1 LQDDFNNQ
9 LWNVVMLAMGGSA
22 LGEAVKSS
30 GLLKAI
36 AHGIQDLIV
45 DYGTW
50 EVLVIFCALVL
61 VATTFISHTVGAMVI
76 LPIVQAVGA
85 DMSVSH
91 PTLLSLSFTCCHIMK
106 YWTLEALAVLCGLLL
121 VAATFISHTVEAM
134 VILPIVQAVGA
145 DMSLS
150 HTYLALAPY
159 PFCCTHILG
168 I

>member
-1 LQDDFNNQ
+1 
-9 LWNVVMLAMGGSA
+9 MLAMGGSA

-45 DYGTW
+45 DCGTW

-91 PTLLSLSFTCCHIMK
+91 PLLLPLLIFTRCHSLK
-106 YWTLEALAVLCGLLL
+106 YWTCDALAVLYLLL
-121 VAATFISHTVEAM
+121 VATTFISHSVGAM
-134 VILPIVQAVGA
+134 VILPLLQAVGA
-145 DMSLS
+145 DMSAS
-150 HTYLALAPY
+150 RSYAALAPY
-159 PFCCTHILG
+159 PFSCMHILD

>member
-1 LQDDFNNQ
+1 MAGRIGSCLLQDDFNNQ

-30 GLLKAI
+30 GLLSAI

-50 EVLVIFCALVL
+50 EVLAIFCALVL

-85 DMSVSH
+85 DMSVRLTSSSIPKAACICTH
-91 PTLLSLSFTCCHIMK
+91 
-106 YWTLEALAVLCGLLL
+106 WTLQ
-121 VAATFISHTVEAM
+121 F
-134 VILPIVQAVGA
+134 
-145 DMSLS
+145 
-150 HTYLALAPY
+150 
-159 PFCCTHILG
+159 
-168 I
+168 

>member
-1 LQDDFNNQ
+1 MPACLQDDFNGQ

-36 AHGIQDLIV
+36 AHGIQDVIV

-50 EVLVIFCALVL
+50 GVLAIFCALVL

-85 DMSVSH
+85 DMSVSALFH
-91 PTLLSLSFTCCHIMK
+91 PSCVFCGVSVMVSGPCQCVQVHHAACA
-106 YWTLEALAVLCGLLL
+106 ALRICMDVTHLCL
-121 VAATFISHTVEAM
+121 
-134 VILPIVQAVGA
+134 
-145 DMSLS
+145 
-150 HTYLALAPY
+150 
-159 PFCCTHILG
+159 
-168 I
+168 